1 MCGAGIE
8 EPPQAG
14 WSARQRVVSTVMIKI
29 APKMSEATQ
38 RRPPLLQAND
48 PARST
53 SSTPSL
59 TPDSIQVPSD
69 IVRKWQEIVDLLAE
83 IMHVPS
89 ASIMRVEPTQ
99 LRVLVSSASERNPC
113 TPGSVDTG
121 PYCATVLKSRR
132 PLRVAN
138 ALENHAW
145 RSNPHVKSGMI
156 SYLGVPISWP
166 DGQLFGT
173 ICVRDNKKNEYS
185 EAYLKLLLH
194 FRDVLQADLASLA
207 TLHGELEAR
216 EAKIRRLFDANIIG
230 IFIWDVEGR
239 ILEANDAFL
248 RIIQNDREDLAGRV
262 RWSDLTPAEWCDDTT
277 RRVTEVMTTGS
288 AQPREKEYFRKD
300 GSRVP
305 VLVGGAA
312 VSEEQ
317 DQGIAFVVDL
327 RERKRAEQELRA
339 SEARFRTFVDH
350 ATDALVLHRE
360 DGTIVDVNRQACE
373 SLGYS
378 RDELI
383 GMSPLDF
390 DPDADEAL
398 MGWIKGR
405 LDKGEIVSFESRHR
419 RKDGTVFPVEI
430 RVREFSQGGQR
441 FALALIRDITDRKR
455 AEEEARESERRY
467 LEMQMELAH
476 ANRAATMG
484 QLTASIAHEV
494 KQPIAATV
502 TNAQAALRWLACGP
516 PDLGEVRQALAHIVQ
531 DGMRAGD
538 VVGGIRDL
546 VKKAPPREDRLE
558 INPAIR
564 EVIELTRGETVKN
577 GVSVQT
583 ELADGLPLIQGDRV
597 QLQQVMLNLII
608 NAVEAIGGASEGPR
622 ELLISSGK
630 AGIDDVHVAV
640 RDSGPGV
647 PATDLERLFEPFYTT
662 KPGGLGLGLSICR
675 SIIQT
680 HGGRFWATPNSPR
693 GAIFQF
699 TLPTQP
705 EP

>member
-1 MCGAGIE
+1 MIE
-8 EPPQAG
+8 IAEKMPETTQRRLPPPQA
-14 WSARQRVVSTVMIKI
+14 K
-29 APKMSEATQ
+29 
-38 RRPPLLQAND
+38 D
-48 PARST
+48 PARSM
-53 SSTPSL
+53 SASAI

-69 IVRKWQEIVDLLAE
+69 VVRKWQEIVDLLAE
-83 IMHVPS
+83 IMQVPS
-89 ASIMRVEPTQ
+89 ASIMRVEPAR
-99 LRVLVSSASERNPC
+99 LKVLVSSASEGNPC
-113 TPGSVDTG
+113 AAGSVDTW
-121 PYCATVLKSRR
+121 PYCAALLKSRR
-132 PLRVAN
+132 PLRVAD
-138 ALENHAW
+138 ALENRAW
-145 RSNPHVKSGMI
+145 RSNPHVKAGMI

-166 DGQLFGT
+166 DGQIFGT

-194 FRDVLQADLASLA
+194 FRDVLQADLKSLA
-207 TLHGELEAR
+207 RLHGEIEQR
-216 EAKIRRLFDANIIG
+216 EAMIRRLVEANIIG
-230 IFIWDVEGR
+230 IFVWDAEGR

-248 RIIQNDREDLAGRV
+248 RLIQYDREDLVAGRV
-262 RWSDLTPAEWCDDTT
+262 RWTELTPPEWRDDTE
-277 RRVTEVMTTGS
+277 RRVVEVMS
-288 AQPREKEYFRKD
+288 AGTVQRREKEYFRKD

-312 VSEEQ
+312 VGEEPAQ
-317 DQGIAFVVDL
+317 AIAFVLDL
-327 RERKRAEQELRA
+327 TERKRAEA
-339 SEARFRTFVDH
+339 
-350 ATDALVLHRE
+350 
-360 DGTIVDVNRQACE
+360 
-373 SLGYS
+373 
-378 RDELI
+378 
-383 GMSPLDF
+383 
-390 DPDADEAL
+390 
-398 MGWIKGR
+398 
-405 LDKGEIVSFESRHR
+405 
-419 RKDGTVFPVEI
+419 
-430 RVREFSQGGQR
+430 
-441 FALALIRDITDRKR
+441 
-455 AEEEARESERRY
+455 EARESERRY
-467 LEMQMELAH
+467 REMELDLAH

-502 TNAQAALRWLACGP
+502 THAQAPLRWLAREP

-531 DGMRAGD
+531 DGVRAGD

-564 EVIELTRGETVKN
+564 EIIELTRGETVKN
-577 GVSVQT
+577 GVCVQT
-583 ELADGLPLIQGDRV
+583 ELADGLPLIQEDRV

-608 NAVEAIGGASEGPR
+608 NAVEAISGASEGPR

-630 AGIDDVHVAV
+630 AGTDDVYVAV

-699 TLPTQP
+699 TLPAQP

>member
-1 MCGAGIE
+1 MIE
-8 EPPQAG
+8 IAEKMPETTQRRLPPPQA
-14 WSARQRVVSTVMIKI
+14 K
-29 APKMSEATQ
+29 
-38 RRPPLLQAND
+38 D
-48 PARST
+48 PARSM
-53 SSTPSL
+53 SASAI

-69 IVRKWQEIVDLLAE
+69 VVRKWQEIVDLLAE
-83 IMHVPS
+83 IMQVPS
-89 ASIMRVEPTQ
+89 ASIMRVEPAR
-99 LRVLVSSASERNPC
+99 LKVLVSSASEGNPC
-113 TPGSVDTG
+113 AAGSVDTG
-121 PYCATVLKSRR
+121 PYCAAVLKSRR
-132 PLRVAN
+132 PLRVAD
-138 ALENHAW
+138 ALENRAW
-145 RSNPHVKSGMI
+145 RSNPHVKAGMI

-166 DGQLFGT
+166 DGQIFGT

-194 FRDVLQADLASLA
+194 FRDVLQADLKSLA
-207 TLHGELEAR
+207 RLHGEIEQR
-216 EAKIRRLFDANIIG
+216 EAMIRRLVEANIIG
-230 IFIWDVEGR
+230 IFVWDAEGR

-248 RIIQNDREDLAGRV
+248 RLIQYDREDLVAGRV
-262 RWSDLTPAEWCDDTT
+262 RWTELTPPEWRDDTE
-277 RRVTEVMTTGS
+277 RRVVEVMS
-288 AQPREKEYFRKD
+288 AGTVQPREKEYFRKD

-312 VSEEQ
+312 VGEEPAQ
-317 DQGIAFVVDL
+317 AIAFVLDL
-327 RERKRAEQELRA
+327 TERKRAEA
-339 SEARFRTFVDH
+339 
-350 ATDALVLHRE
+350 
-360 DGTIVDVNRQACE
+360 
-373 SLGYS
+373 
-378 RDELI
+378 
-383 GMSPLDF
+383 
-390 DPDADEAL
+390 
-398 MGWIKGR
+398 
-405 LDKGEIVSFESRHR
+405 
-419 RKDGTVFPVEI
+419 
-430 RVREFSQGGQR
+430 
-441 FALALIRDITDRKR
+441 
-455 AEEEARESERRY
+455 EARESERRY
-467 LEMQMELAH
+467 REMEMDLAH

-502 TNAQAALRWLACGP
+502 TNAQAALRWLACEP

-531 DGMRAGD
+531 DGVRAGD

-564 EVIELTRGETVKN
+564 EIIELTRGETVKN
-577 GVSVQT
+577 GVCVQT

-608 NAVEAIGGASEGPR
+608 NAVEAISGASEGPR

-630 AGIDDVHVAV
+630 AGTDDVYVAV

-699 TLPTQP
+699 TLPAQP